1 MKKRSLVS
9 LLLASALSVSLLAA
23 CNKDDDNKDG
33 PSPTPQPQPQ
43 PTQPVKLSAP
53 TISRE
58 ENVISWSAVDNATGY
73 DVYEG
78 TTVVS
83 EAQTE
88 LSYTINKTEV
98 GTYTYT
104 VKAVST
110 DDKYTTSD
118 ASNSV
123 EYKVTS
129 SEPAPTEDTSTKL
142 TGKIYLVGDST
153 VCSFNDSYYLPRY
166 GYGTQLYN
174 YINCDESQIVNLAL
188 SGRSSLSYLLETDEN
203 HAKDP
208 NTYKNNYSQLIQNI
222 SAGDYLIIGFGH
234 NDEKSNEPARYT
246 DPTKSY
252 TDESKTNGPSFQY
265 TLYENYI
272 KVAKEAG
279 ATPIL
284 CTPIVRY
291 DANGGYTGAKV
302 HNTDKGDYA
311 AAIKTLGTATN
322 TTVIDL
328 TELTKEEYKKD
339 NAAAIKFHAHTTY
352 KLNGETK
359 TPDGRDDTHI
369 NKYGAKMVA
378 YKFAQA
384 ILASDCTLKANVIT
398 TSTAPTEADYTAAI
412 KTDYVKPPVQ
422 AFDPANTTATKLNED
437 NWFATIMGDVG
448 GTKNFPHYT
457 VSYENDKFTVGNHG
471 DTSGKFANA
480 SDGFGAAFIQVDKT
494 KDFTASAS
502 VKVISKSASANNQ
515 TGFGMMLR
523 DDIFINKSDN
533 SIASNYVTAGAL
545 GDGSSVLFN
554 RESGT
559 LTKPSNTTTVAVNST
574 YTVSIKRVG
583 QTVNVS
589 FDDGTHVYK
598 QTFTDFDFVAA
609 DNDYMYLC
617 LFANR
622 GLVVEFSDVQ
632 FTIDGDAQ
640 GA

>member
-23 CNKDDDNKDG
+23 CNKDDDSNKNDG
-33 PSPTPQPQPQ
+33 TENPPPA

-53 TISRE
+53 TITRE

-88 LSYTINKTEV
+88 LSYTINKTGV

-153 VCSFNDSYYLPRY
+153 VCDFSDNYYIPRK

-174 YINCDESQIVNLAL
+174 YLNCDESQIVNLAM
-188 SGRSSLSYLLETDEN
+188 SGRSSLSFLTEGNYTTL
-203 HAKDP
+203 
-208 NTYKNNYSQLIQNI
+208 KNSI
-222 SAGDYLIIGFGH
+222 AEGDYLIIGFGH
-234 NDEKSNEPARYT
+234 NDEKSDEAARYT

-252 TDESKTNGPSFQY
+252 TDTSTTNGPSFQY
-265 TLYENYI
+265 TLYENYV
-272 KVAKEAG
+272 KLATDKG

-291 DANGGYTGAKV
+291 DTSGNYTGSKV

-322 TTVIDL
+322 TTVVDL
-328 TELTKEEYKKD
+328 TELTKAEYKKD
-339 NAAAIKFHAHTTY
+339 NTAAIKFHAHTSYT
-352 KLNGETK
+352 LDGETK
-359 TPDGRDDTHI
+359 VPAGRDDTHI
-369 NKYGAKMVA
+369 NMYGAKMVA
-378 YKFAQA
+378 YKFTQE

-422 AFDPANTTATKLNED
+422 TFDPSKYASRNVN
-437 NWFATIMGDVG
+437 GDWYRTVIGNIG
-448 GTKNFPHYT
+448 GTKAGNFTLTYA
-457 VSYENDKFTVGNHG
+457 NDTYTVGNAG
-471 DTSGKFANA
+471 NSNGKFEG
-480 SDGFGAAFIQVDKT
+480 SGDGFGAIFTQIDKT
-494 KDFTASAS
+494 KNFTASATVT
-502 VKVISKSASANNQ
+502 VKTVGTSNPNQ
-515 TGFGMMLR
+515 SGFGLMLR
-523 DDIFINKSDN
+523 DDIYIDGEPAGAYTGKEVV
-533 SIASNYVTAGAL
+533 ATNYVTAGVF
-545 GDGSSVLFN
+545 GDGNSALFS
-554 RESGT
+554 RENGALKKT
-559 LTKPSNTTTVAVNST
+559 SNTTTVAAGSA
-574 YTVSIKRVG
+574 YEVSIERIG

-589 FDDGTHVYK
+589 FSDGTHNYT

-622 GLVVEFSDVQ
+622 GLVVEFTNVQ
-632 FTIDGDAQ
+632 FEITGDAQ